1 MANGHGGPRPGSGRP
16 RKPLAE
22 KILAGNP
29 GKRDLKVLEF
39 EAPALDM
46 PAPPEHLADIAS
58 GEGSCPGAAEI
69 FKQTAAWLETTGC
82 LALINPAHI
91 EEYSVCKARWLA
103 CEAKNKSGLLA
114 RHPTT
119 DQPIPSP
126 YVRMALDFLGAA
138 NTAWGKIW
146 TVVAQNSERSLNL
159 TPHDDA
165 MERLLAARR

>member
-1 MANGHGGPRPGSGRP
+1 MPKGSPRPTAGRP
-16 RKPLAE
+16 KKPLAE
-22 KILAGNP
+22 KVLAGNP
-29 GKRDLKVLEF
+29 GRRDLKVLEF
-39 EAPALDM
+39 EAPALDI
-46 PAPPEHLADIAS
+46 PTPPDHLADIAA
-58 GEGSCPGAAEI
+58 GDGNCPGAKEI
-69 FKQTAAWLETTGC
+69 FELTTAWLETTGC

-91 EEYSVCKARWLA
+91 EEYAVLKSRWLE
-103 CEAKNKSGLLA
+103 CEAKNRAGLLA

-126 YVRMALDFLGAA
+126 YVRMGLDFLGAA

-146 TVVAQNSERSLNL
+146 TVVAQNAERVYNA